1 MGELGGTQ
9 EGHCAQTF
17 GFRALFVP
25 VSSGFG
31 LCGWKGKAPS
41 HGTARFLPCPSRPR
55 PPSSRSEPA
64 KMGLEAVA
72 ARAGPAGQGR
82 VRPGQ
87 RQGEKAP
94 LPGENRAN
102 SEVWGGGDHA
112 GLRGARGPEGAAE
125 RRRAHPALPAEPR
138 PPLPRPRVPFGT
150 DPPAGRGRGRHS
162 HNAPGRAAA
171 AVAAAS
177 ATASG
182 RRWRKAER
190 RTWTP
195 SVLTSRRCSKPRS
208 GKGTPGRERGRGARG
223 GPRLAESW
231 AGTAGCCR
239 RLVTGADRS
248 GGGRPGSRFW
258 GQRLD
263 RRRGP
268 GIAVG
273 GARPELRGSGGR
285 GSRGSRSSSLRQS
298 RSHFGPFAELE
309 CSGSA

>member
-1 MGELGGTQ
+1 MSQ
-9 EGHCAQTF
+9 PA
-17 GFRALFVP
+17 
-25 VSSGFG
+25 
-31 LCGWKGKAPS
+31 
-41 HGTARFLPCPSRPR
+41 
-55 PPSSRSEPA
+55 PPSSRSESA
-64 KMGLEAVA
+64 KMYLEVA
-72 ARAGPAGQGR
+72 AAREGPGWQGESGQGNGR
-82 VRPGQ
+82 ERK
-87 RQGEKAP
+87 R
-94 LPGENRAN
+94 RARR
-102 SEVWGGGDHA
+102 ERCK
-112 GLRGARGPEGAAE
+112 LRGLG
-125 RRRAHPALPAEPR
+125 RRRPRRAAGRARTRGGSRAQARTHRAPRRATPPA
-138 PPLPRPRVPFGT
+138 PRPRVPFGT
-150 DPPAGRGRGRHS
+150 DLPAGRGRGRHS

-231 AGTAGCCR
+231 AGATGWCR

-248 GGGRPGSRFW
+248 SGGRRGSRFW

-268 GIAVG
+268 GLAVG

-285 GSRGSRSSSLRQS
+285 GSRGSRSSSLRQC
-298 RSHFGPFAELE
+298 RSHFGPWRS
-309 CSGSA
+309 SGAVARREPACRCF